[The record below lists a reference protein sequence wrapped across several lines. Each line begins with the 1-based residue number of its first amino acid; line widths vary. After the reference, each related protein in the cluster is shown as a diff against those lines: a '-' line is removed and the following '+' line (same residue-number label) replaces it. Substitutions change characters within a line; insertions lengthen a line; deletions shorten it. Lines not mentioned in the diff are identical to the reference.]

1 MSALISAG
9 FLISA
14 VALGQPTPPRLTVTM
29 SSQTG
34 APLQFRL
41 LGDPDQFY
49 VLEATTDFANWTA
62 IATNFTDHTGVAS
75 VSDPQSSQFPARF
88 YRARLLH
95 PPGITLDDPEF
106 RRDRILVKPLPGV
119 DLALVNELTGTLVL
133 QTFPAID
140 NLKVL
145 QVPAGTDPLNLV
157 AIYQQSGLVEYA
169 EPDYIVHALLAPND
183 LRYVDGTLWGLH
195 NTGIYGGTLG
205 ADIHAPDA
213 WDVQNSANSI
223 VVAVVDTGVRYTHE
237 DLAANMWV
245 NPADGS
251 HGTNALAG
259 TTDPNDD
266 HGHGTHVA
274 GTLGAVGNNELGVVG
289 VAWRLQIMACKF
301 LDSQGNG
308 SLSDAI
314 ACIDYARTHGAKI
327 INASWGSTT
336 FTSQGLHDAIASARN
351 AGIIFVGAAG
361 NAGAN
366 DDVTPLFP
374 ACYDLDNI
382 LSVAATTR
390 TDDLA
395 TFSNYGPTNV
405 DLGAPGAAIF
415 STGIASDSDY
425 SYLDGSSF
433 AAAHVSG
440 ACAVVWAHFP
450 TDNYQQ
456 VINRVL
462 SGVDPLPSL
471 AGKCRTG
478 GRLNLAKAL
487 GTVSTGVTVTV
498 TASDPDASETGPDP
512 GVIRFHRTGD
522 TSQPL
527 PVSWTFS
534 GTAVNGS
541 DYQQLPTTGT
551 IPAGQA
557 DADLTI
563 TPIDDNIVEGP
574 ETVIVTVVSGPGYS
588 AGSPS
593 SATVTIADN
602 DQATSLPVVTVTAVD
617 PNASEAGPDPG
628 VVRFHRTGDTS
639 QPLPLSWTFSGTAVN
654 GSDYQQLPTTGN
666 IPAGQADADLTITPI
681 DDTAVEGPETVVVTL
696 ASGSGYTAGSPN
708 SATVTIAD
716 NDQAGPTA
724 NFTANPTSGQVPL
737 TVQFTDTSTGTISV
751 WDWNFGDGSAHS
763 SAQNPSHTY
772 NSAGNFTVTL
782 TVTGSG
788 GSSSKSATITATTAP
803 PPPPVANF
811 SASPTSGQA
820 PLTVQ
825 FTDQSTGSIST
836 WDWNFGDG
844 SAHSSAQNPSHTYN
858 SAGNFTVTLTVTGS
872 GGSSSKSATI
882 TATTA
887 PPPPPVANFSAS
899 PTSGQAPLTVQF
911 TDQSTGSIST
921 WDWNFGDGSAHSSA
935 QNPSHTYNSAGNFT
949 VTLSVTGS
957 GGSSSKSATIT
968 VTAPPPPPT
977 VASFSASPTSGQA
990 PLTVQFTDQS
1000 TGSISTWDWN
1010 FGDGSAHSSAR
1021 SPSHTYNSAGTFTV
1035 TLTVTG
1041 SGGSDS
1047 ASATITVTTPP
1058 PPVANFSANPTSGQA
1073 PLTVQFT
1080 DQSTGSISTWDWNF
1094 GDGSAHSSA
1103 RSPSHTYNSAGT
1115 FTVTLT
1121 VTGSGGSNSKS
1132 ATITI
1137 TAPPPV
1143 ANFSANPTSGQAPLT
1158 VQFTDQSTGSIS
1170 TWDWNF
1176 GDGSAHSSARSPSHT
1191 YNSAG
1196 TFTVTLTVTG
1206 SGGSSSKSM
1215 TISVSAPPPPLSA
1228 NFTASP
1234 LLGIVPLVVQFT
1246 DTSTGNP
1253 VSWSW
1258 NFGDGSGS
1266 TAQNPSHIY
1275 VLPGTYTVTLTVRNS
1290 AGATSSKS
1298 ATITATLL

>member
-1 MSALISAG
+1 MNPVRRLRRMSALISAG

-75 VSDPQSSQFPARF
+75 VSDPHPSQFPARF

-195 NTGIYGGTLG
+195 NTGNFGGVVG
-205 ADIHAPDA
+205 ADIHAPDG
-213 WDVQNSANSI
+213 WDIQNNASPI
-223 VVAVVDTGVRYTHE
+223 VVAVIDTGVRYTHE

-327 INASWGSTT
+327 INASWGSTTFTSQGPHDAIACIDYARTHGAKIINASGGSTT

-498 TASDPDASETGPDP
+498 TASDPDAAETGPDP

-708 SATVTIAD
+708 SATVPIAD

-763 SAQNPSHTY
+763 SAQNPYTR
-772 NSAGNFTVTL
+772 
-782 TVTGSG
+782 
-788 GSSSKSATITATTAP
+788 TIAP
-803 PPPPVANF
+803 A
-811 SASPTSGQA
+811 
-820 PLTVQ
+820 
-825 FTDQSTGSIST
+825 I
-836 WDWNFGDG
+836 
-844 SAHSSAQNPSHTYN
+844 
-858 SAGNFTVTLTVTGS
+858 
-872 GGSSSKSATI
+872 
-882 TATTA
+882 
-887 PPPPPVANFSAS
+887 
-899 PTSGQAPLTVQF
+899 
-911 TDQSTGSIST
+911 
-921 WDWNFGDGSAHSSA
+921 
-935 QNPSHTYNSAGNFT
+935 
-949 VTLSVTGS
+949 
-957 GGSSSKSATIT
+957 
-968 VTAPPPPPT
+968 
-977 VASFSASPTSGQA
+977 
-990 PLTVQFTDQS
+990 
-1000 TGSISTWDWN
+1000 
-1010 FGDGSAHSSAR
+1010 
-1021 SPSHTYNSAGTFTV
+1021 SPS
-1035 TLTVTG
+1035 
-1041 SGGSDS
+1041 
-1047 ASATITVTTPP
+1047 P
-1058 PPVANFSANPTSGQA
+1058 
-1073 PLTVQFT
+1073 
-1080 DQSTGSISTWDWNF
+1080 
-1094 GDGSAHSSA
+1094 
-1103 RSPSHTYNSAGT
+1103 
-1115 FTVTLT
+1115 
-1121 VTGSGGSNSKS
+1121 
-1132 ATITI
+1132 
-1137 TAPPPV
+1137 
-1143 ANFSANPTSGQAPLT
+1143 
-1158 VQFTDQSTGSIS
+1158 
-1170 TWDWNF
+1170 
-1176 GDGSAHSSARSPSHT
+1176 
-1191 YNSAG
+1191 
-1196 TFTVTLTVTG
+1196 
-1206 SGGSSSKSM
+1206 
-1215 TISVSAPPPPLSA
+1215 
-1228 NFTASP
+1228 
-1234 LLGIVPLVVQFT
+1234 
-1246 DTSTGNP
+1246 
-1253 VSWSW
+1253 
-1258 NFGDGSGS
+1258 
-1266 TAQNPSHIY
+1266 
-1275 VLPGTYTVTLTVRNS
+1275 
-1290 AGATSSKS
+1290 
-1298 ATITATLL
+1298 